1 MATSQPSTPRN
12 HTQGAGH
19 SSKPRPRRQ
28 TRWPRPEGAPKARA
42 GIEDELASAF
52 ERTVAEGHRRLTRT
66 WPGLL
71 ATGTVGGID
80 ISTGILGLLI
90 VHGATH
96 SALLGALAFPI
107 GFIALTLASSELFT
121 ENFLVPIAAVAA
133 RWARPRAL
141 ARLWA
146 GTAVTNLVGGWVM
159 MGIVIAALPSVR
171 PTAIEIARVYPEYGI
186 GIRSFALALLGGLII
201 TLMTW
206 MERSTTSV
214 TGKLVAAFTAA
225 FLLAAGSLNHAIVV
239 SLEMFAALHAG
250 APFGYLDWVRVVLW
264 AALGNMV
271 GGIGLVTVLRLVQV
285 GRRKMKEE
293 EDKAGDP
300 H

>member
-1 MATSQPSTPRN
+1 MPTPQSSAPHN
-12 HTQGAGH
+12 HGEGTGR
-19 SSKPRPRRQ
+19 SSKPRARHP
-28 TRWPRPEGAPKARA
+28 TRWPKPEGAPTARA
-42 GIEDELASAF
+42 GIEDELAKAF

-90 VHGATH
+90 VHNATNN
-96 SALLGALAFPI
+96 ALLGALAFPI
-107 GFIALTLASSELFT
+107 GFFALTLASSELFT

-159 MGIVIAALPSVR
+159 MGIVMAALPQLR

-186 GIRSFALALLGGLII
+186 GIRSFALALLGGVII

-214 TGKLVAAFTAA
+214 PAKLVAAFTAA

-250 APFGYLDWVRVVLW
+250 APFGYVDWLRVVLW
-264 AALGNMV
+264 ATLGNMI

>member
-1 MATSQPSTPRN
+1 MATPQPSTPRN
-12 HTQGAGH
+12 HAQGAGR
-19 SSKPRPRRQ
+19 SSKPRQRRP
-28 TRWPRPEGAPKARA
+28 TRWPKPEGAPKARA
-42 GIEDELASAF
+42 GIEDELATAF

-71 ATGTVGGID
+71 ATGAVGGID

-90 VHGATH
+90 VHQATNN
-96 SALLGALAFPI
+96 ALLAALAFSI
-107 GFIALTLASSELFT
+107 GFIALTLAGSELFT

-133 RWARPRAL
+133 RWAPARSL

-146 GTAVTNLVGGWVM
+146 GTAVTNLLGGWVM
-159 MGIVIAALPSVR
+159 MGIVMAALPKLR
-171 PTAIEIARVYPEYGI
+171 PTAIEIARVYPKYGI
-186 GIRSFALALLGGLII
+186 GVRSFALALLGGVII

-214 TGKLVAAFTAA
+214 PGKLAAASAAA

-250 APFGYLDWVRVVLW
+250 APFGYLDWLRVVLW
-264 AALGNMV
+264 ATLGNMV

>member
-1 MATSQPSTPRN
+1 MATPQPQSARN
-12 HTQGAGH
+12 LNPPAGR
-19 SSKPRPRRQ
+19 SSKPRGRRPTKWQ
-28 TRWPRPEGAPKARA
+28 KPEGAPKGRAR
-42 GIEDELASAF
+42 IEDELAAAF
-52 ERTVAEGHRRLTRT
+52 ERTVGEGHRRLTRT

-71 ATGTVGGID
+71 ATGAVGGID

-90 VHGATH
+90 VHHATNN
-96 SALLGALAFPI
+96 ALLAALAFPI

-133 RWARPRAL
+133 RWARPRSL

-146 GTAVTNLVGGWVM
+146 GTATTNLLGGWIM
-159 MGIVIAALPSVR
+159 MGIIMAALPSLR
-171 PTAIEIARVYPEYGI
+171 PTAIEIARVYPQYGI
-186 GIRSFALALLGGLII
+186 GTRSFALAVLGGVII

-214 TGKLVAAFTAA
+214 PAKLAAAASAA

-250 APFGYLDWVRVVLW
+250 APFGYLDWLRVVLW
-264 AALGNMV
+264 ATIGNMI

-285 GRRKMKEE
+285 GRRKLQEE
-293 EDKAGDP
+293 ENKAGDP

>member
-1 MATSQPSTPRN
+1 MATPQPSAPHN
-12 HTQGAGH
+12 HSQGAGR
-19 SSKPRPRRQ
+19 SSKPRARRP
-28 TRWPRPEGAPKARA
+28 TRWPKPEGAPKARA
-42 GIEDELASAF
+42 GIEDEVAAAF

-71 ATGTVGGID
+71 ATGAVGGID

-90 VHGATH
+90 VHSATNN
-96 SALLGALAFPI
+96 ALLAALAFPI

-141 ARLWA
+141 ARLWG
-146 GTAVTNLVGGWVM
+146 GTAITNLLGGWIM
-159 MGIVIAALPSVR
+159 MGIVMAALPKLR
-171 PTAIEIARVYPEYGI
+171 PTAIEIARVYPQYGI
-186 GIRSFALALLGGLII
+186 GVRSFALALLGGVVI

-214 TGKLVAAFTAA
+214 PGKLAAASAAA

-250 APFGYLDWVRVVLW
+250 APFGYFDWFRVVLW
-264 AALGNMV
+264 ATVGNMV

-285 GRRKMKEE
+285 GRHKMKEE